1 MKFSLIQSIVIIVM
15 SITLFKLIR
24 EEYNKNKQVIEI

>member
-1 MKFSLIQSIVIIVM
+1 MKHSLIQAIVIIVM

-24 EEYNKNKQVIEI
+24 EEYKKNEQVIEI